1 MNYEQKVREFIT
13 EKFLF
18 GEDDKLTNE
27 TSLYDT
33 GIIDST
39 GMLEIIAFLE
49 ETFNIR
55 IEDDELIPGNLENI
69 KCITKFLERKL
80 NEE

>member
-1 MNYEQKVREFIT
+1 MDYEQKVRDFIT
-13 EKFLF
+13 EKFLY
-18 GEDDKLTNE
+18 GKDENPSNE

-49 ETFNIR
+49 GTFDIR
-55 IEDDELIPGNLENI
+55 IEDDELIPENLETI
-69 KCITKFLERKL
+69 ECITKFLERKH
-80 NEE
+80 NDA